1 MRNVLENILEICFPD
16 HCVGCRTKGTLLCEL
31 CIQKTRHPERDLPR
45 NIKAACDYRDPQIK
59 RALHFLKYY
68 KKKRLGTI
76 LGAIVYERLLED
88 IADIRMYTLGSPILL
103 IPVPLSKQRKRVR
116 GYNQALEIARGIDR
130 YATEHTQESLFEIN
144 TIAVEKIK
152 DTKQQAKIK
161 NRKERLQNLKNCFHV
176 KNPTQ
181 IHNRTIIVIDD
192 ITTTGSTLKELITVL
207 TNAGAKKVVGF
218 AVAH

>member
-16 HCVGCRTKGTLLCEL
+16 YCVGCHTKGSLLCEL
-31 CIQKTRHPERDLPR
+31 CIQKTRHPERDLPK
-45 NIKAACDYRDPQIK
+45 NIKASCDYRDPQIK

-116 GYNQALEIARGIDR
+116 GYNQAFEIARGIQI
-130 YATEHTQESLFEIN
+130 AAKENKQELLFEIS
-144 TIAVEKIK
+144 TTAVEKTK
-152 DTKQQAKIK
+152 ETKQQAKIK
-161 NRKERLQNLKNCFHV
+161 NRKERLQNLKNCFQV
-176 KNPTQ
+176 KNQ
-181 IHNRTIIVIDD
+181 ALVHNRTIIIIDD
-192 ITTTGSTLKELITVL
+192 ITTTGSTLGELIAVL
-207 TNAGAKKVVGF
+207 TDAGAKKVVGF